1 MKQIKKIAL
10 ELKQY
15 LERSLGINFMPL
27 ILVWVIIFYAFFAQ
41 HLEAQ
46 QPDIVGFATLDDM
59 SFLVSELREC
69 KEVQLNNET

>member
-1 MKQIKKIAL
+1 MEQVKKTAL

-15 LERSLGINFMPL
+15 LERSLGVGFIPL
-27 ILVWVIIFYAFFAQ
+27 VLIWAALGYAFFAQ

-46 QPDIVGFATLDDM
+46 HTDTVGFATLDDM

-69 KEVQLNNET
+69 KGGTYD